1 MTEDEIF
8 DRLIDALLEEFEL
21 IRKELRSAQYTKHKP
36 QLWNN
41 LFRCAETLRDL
52 LLSRPKTSDVDE
64 WLEIIAEKAPKKFVK
79 YAKRLVEKSYRGP
92 SPVKFTDK
100 VQKDASGKISK

>member
-1 MTEDEIF
+1 MSEDEIF
-8 DRLIDALLEEFEL
+8 TRLIDALLEEFEL
-21 IRKELRSAQYTKHKP
+21 IRKELRATQYTKHKP

-64 WLEIIAEKAPKKFVK
+64 WLNIIAEKAPKKFVK
-79 YAKRLVEKSYRGP
+79 YAKRLVEKSYRDA
-92 SPVKFTDK
+92 SPVKYVSK
-100 VQKDASGKISK
+100 VQKDASRKISK